1 MEGGVQME
9 NLSGTPAVGE
19 ATEGFTLMTFI
30 HTMDQN
36 KCINI
41 DDETIWM
48 LICCLGNCQ
57 DE

>member
-1 MEGGVQME
+1 MQME